1 MKLEEQGQVERLVS
15 MLVET
20 PGCDEAIV
28 ALNTM
33 LLDRPD
39 LQRYYA
45 RLLSMHVLLEG
56 ELTDASTSFAPLVS
70 RSGKSVSAWPRG
82 RQVPS
87 AADPRWATTG
97 FVALAVSLLLVA
109 LFIASGDG
117 QYDNTA
123 SSASSPSISHHYEI
137 ENALFWTEDHQAA
150 TLVSRLTRTSTP
162 SKLLLPS
169 MINADR
175 DFPQLIGGT
184 AWMEYAPGLRER
196 GRLVVQPPNTVMD
209 VFIDTDASSQNTLS
223 IVELNAYGVPVGDS
237 YSVGNTI
244 GDQLPSNIRTG
255 WTGEF
260 SQSNP
265 TSSNRYFL
273 FTGAYLD
280 RRFQDSQRWAPS
292 DFRTYVERK
301 ELMILG
307 WDDRTYT
314 TAKLDGTGLENS
326 EEWQDCDYNDIRA
339 IIRFASVDGT
349 RLDESQA
356 TVNYFPEVD
365 KTEYLKPAR
374 ELGTGYTLSLQPG
387 EEAYLMVTGYA
398 ALQND
403 IRIVDVANQRIVWH
417 HGGVQRG
424 VQWTDQYPS
433 DRGAYV
439 IRNTSNRVRQYEL
452 QSSCL
457 TDRYRQLWRS
467 NLHRLLT
474 KDMGVEIVGFEDSP
488 ESTVNADWQDVLV
501 AIYRFDMPR

>member
-1 MKLEEQGQVERLVS
+1 
-15 MLVET
+15 
-20 PGCDEAIV
+20 
-28 ALNTM
+28 
-33 LLDRPD
+33 
-39 LQRYYA
+39 
-45 RLLSMHVLLEG
+45 
-56 ELTDASTSFAPLVS
+56 
-70 RSGKSVSAWPRG
+70 
-82 RQVPS
+82 
-87 AADPRWATTG
+87 
-97 FVALAVSLLLVA
+97 
-109 LFIASGDG
+109 
-117 QYDNTA
+117 
-123 SSASSPSISHHYEI
+123 
-137 ENALFWTEDHQAA
+137 
-150 TLVSRLTRTSTP
+150 
-162 SKLLLPS
+162 
-169 MINADR
+169 MINANR
-175 DFPQLIGGT
+175 DFPQLVGGT
-184 AWMEYAPGLRER
+184 AWMEYEPGLRER
-196 GRLVVQPPNTVMD
+196 GRLVVQPSNTVMD

-244 GDQLPSNIRTG
+244 GKQLPVSARTG

-273 FTGAYLD
+273 FTGSYLD

-301 ELMILG
+301 DLMILG

-314 TAKLDGTGLENS
+314 AAKLDGTGMAS
-326 EEWQDCDYNDIRA
+326 SQEWQDCDYNDIRA
-339 IIRFASVDGT
+339 IIRFTSIDGT
-349 RLDESQA
+349 PIEDSQSMA
-356 TVNYFPEVD
+356 DYYPAVD

-403 IRIVDVANQRIVWH
+403 IRIVDVASQRIVWH

-433 DRGAYV
+433 DRGAYI

-457 TDRYRQLWRS
+457 VDRHRQSWRN

-474 KDMGVEIVGFEDSP
+474 KDLGVEIVGFEDSP